1 MVSDQLQQLFNQV
14 QLYQQQMQAV
24 LTQKESL
31 VMQSNEI
38 KKALEELEKS
48 KAKDAFKI
56 SGPILIKSTTTDVK
70 KDLKEKQE
78 SISLRVKSLEKTEK
92 MVGDKIDDLK
102 VKLEKSQKSEN
113 VGG

>member
-1 MVSDQLQQLFNQV
+1 MVSEQLQQLFNQV

-24 LTQKESL
+24 LAQKESL
-31 VMQSNEI
+31 SLQSSEI

-48 KAKDAFKI
+48 KAKDAYKI
-56 SGPILIKSTTTDVK
+56 SGPILIKSTNTEIK

-78 SISLRVKSLEKTEK
+78 SIGLRVKSLEKTEK
-92 MVGDKIDDLK
+92 MVGEKIDDLK

-113 VGG
+113 IGG